1 MDEIN
6 LQQREEKIYYKLLF
20 VAVLGLIGPFV
31 WWGIMIVMNS
41 HPYYLEYPE
50 NTILDIYI
58 VAYIF
63 YFLPLISGFIVL
75 VFMSIL
81 RKKKGWEEKD
91 GHRIVMVFGLL
102 DWIIGVV
109 MMSLFIWIYFSGWI

>member
-1 MDEIN
+1 
-6 LQQREEKIYYKLLF
+6 
-20 VAVLGLIGPFV
+20 
-31 WWGIMIVMNS
+31 MIVMNS

-81 RKKKGWEEKD
+81 RKKKGWGKKD
-91 GHRIVMVFGLL
+91 GHRIVMAFGLL

-109 MMSLFIWIYFSGWI
+109 MMSFFIWVAFSGYI